1 MQICVYALAMH
12 KHRFAQK
19 AEPVVA
25 RLARQS
31 PISLASK
38 TKGLPT
44 MPTMKLSLWSLYQ
57 TLWGWGFVVF
67 FSWTSFPNSAKPQ
80 HWKKW
85 TQEVMRLASLFVFF
99 TKYYPDSLFFS
110 SISHVYNQGHAVNN
124 NTVAWMLLHSVVWA
138 GVSEMAFFLNIFR
151 CFWCLMLILPLFF
164 SAFSL

>member
-1 MQICVYALAMH
+1 MQICVYALPMH

-38 TKGLPT
+38 TKGLST

-57 TLWGWGFVVF
+57 MLWGWGFVVF
-67 FSWTSFPNSAKPQ
+67 FLNFFSQLNKTSTLEEVNTGSNEIAK
-80 HWKKW
+80 
-85 TQEVMRLASLFVFF
+85 FVWFVRQILS
-99 TKYYPDSLFFS
+99 SLFFS

-124 NTVAWMLLHSVVWA
+124 NTVVWVLLHSVVWA
-138 GVSEMAFFLNIFR
+138 GVSEMVFFLNIFR
-151 CFWCLMLILPLFF
+151 CFWCLMLILPHF
-164 SAFSL
+164 